1 MNSRAPLSN
10 YEVRVAGIV
19 PESYVDGPG
28 VRFTIF
34 VQGCPH
40 HCSGCH
46 NMDTWDF
53 FGGTSFAVD
62 ELLEQIAF
70 AKKENPFLQGVTLSG
85 GEPFSQANV
94 LVHLAKGIKELG
106 IDLIA
111 YTGYTIEDLPSV
123 PCALEFLEYVDVLID
138 GPFVQ
143 ELRSLTHPFV
153 GSTNQRIIE
162 RKDIIDFLKHIEA
175 EKISSAL

>member
-70 AKKENPFLQGVTLSG
+70 AKKKTHSF
-85 GEPFSQANV
+85 
-94 LVHLAKGIKELG
+94 KG
-106 IDLIA
+106 
-111 YTGYTIEDLPSV
+111 LPSAAANRF
-123 PCALEFLEYVDVLID
+123 PRPTSWSILPKA
-138 GPFVQ
+138 
-143 ELRSLTHPFV
+143 SK
-153 GSTNQRIIE
+153 S
-162 RKDIIDFLKHIEA
+162 
-175 EKISSAL
+175 